1 MRIGHGRCPWC
12 TAECRRSGRAF
23 GIRVT
28 RKGSHRK
35 GCFSSAVLLGS
46 VEHPDTVRGLNK
58 GQGFIQKQQALYKDD
73 PGFRTDERSHKTD
86 SDSKSGN
93 TTCLFIG
100 GMSLPIERRTYGELI
115 AAILKKCFF
124 PLHEFRSEN
133 AAPEVIA
140 IPVCLEVLIV
150 FVMPSVPLKDDLKS
164 MPYRKH
170 ENSASSSCC
179 PEDKSKNIENTETR
193 KKRKRTQ
200 YGDGHPKCLL
210 PVVKPRP
217 HHVLEDGLQPSMDS
231 AMDCGL
237 AHPRILCLPSDTSR
251 APKEYDNQGKVLTQ
265 ESKSLPQGTGG
276 GREPETLSLN
286 VVKLHCDGASS
297 CEQADDNHAHFLLM
311 LQGKKGLFL
320 LGQDLKMSRKGPGP
334 EAPNPSFM
342 GKDARKANATLL
354 FCKADMLVPFLD
366 WTFAPITSNATD

>member
-193 KKRKRTQ
+193 KKRKPE
-200 YGDGHPKCLL
+200 GLGGLGHNFFYVTHFC
-210 PVVKPRP
+210 
-217 HHVLEDGLQPSMDS
+217 
-231 AMDCGL
+231 C
-237 AHPRILCLPSDTSR
+237 
-251 APKEYDNQGKVLTQ
+251 APQ
-265 ESKSLPQGTGG
+265 EEGTGG
-276 GREPETLSLN
+276 FGGQTQRSCSL
-286 VVKLHCDGASS
+286 
-297 CEQADDNHAHFLLM
+297 EQHS
-311 LQGKKGLFL
+311 QV
-320 LGQDLKMSRKGPGP
+320 LGQFSRSYPYSK
-334 EAPNPSFM
+334 
-342 GKDARKANATLL
+342 TLL
-354 FCKADMLVPFLD
+354 NAD
-366 WTFAPITSNATD
+366 IS